1 MSKTHY
7 LWNHTEAA
15 KIHNTFIY
23 LNEKGDKIIGTI
35 VTDNKNYPYSET
47 SVFNKGAYIVGEAVT
62 FVKRVES
69 SVNTKKIKES

>member
-15 KIHNTFIY
+15 KTHDTFIY
-23 LNEKGDKIIGTI
+23 LNEKGEKIIGTI
-35 VTDNKNYPYSET
+35 VTNNKNYPYHQT

-62 FVKRVES
+62 FVERVKS
-69 SVNTKKIKES
+69 SVRPKNIEDF

>member
-47 SVFNKGAYIVGEAVT
+47 SVFNKGAYPP
-62 FVKRVES
+62 S
-69 SVNTKKIKES
+69 SPKFLELTPYFSTNNLPKL

>member
-35 VTDNKNYPYSET
+35 VTDNKNYPYSEP

>member
-1 MSKTHY
+1 MSKKHY

-15 KIHNTFIY
+15 ILHDTFIY
-23 LNEKGDKIIGTI
+23 LNEKGEKIIGTI
-35 VTDNKNYPYSET
+35 VTNNKNYPYRET

-69 SVNTKKIKES
+69 SVIRKKIRES